1 MTSRNHLLAASTL
14 MCGMLALLVSGCT
27 VTRDAGALT
36 GSGGSSGEH
45 EGTSST
51 GANQADSEGTTEDTE
66 KLDFGTFDLPNDEC
80 VSVAQTTMIEEGP
93 SDIIIV
99 VDHTVSHNLQ
109 EATFRNFSQLIG
121 NDDIEDVRVVMVAG
135 YPSEGG
141 GVCIDEAPLG
151 TGECPSNDN
160 NPPMYLHVDEQIQA
174 STLLSQVLDT
184 HDTWGPQMRSDA
196 WKHIWVVSSADAS
209 MPTDAFV
216 AALEDLDASFERLTV
231 HAMVPLVAGADCS
244 ILLPGTQA
252 GATDNYVAL
261 ATATGGVVES
271 LCNYNL
277 KVLFTEMLDKI
288 HEVAL
293 SCTYEIPA
301 PPDDQVFD
309 RERVNVDYDD
319 GFGLQTIGH
328 VDGASDCLSVT
339 NGWYYDDP
347 SVPSQILM
355 CPQTCARFGT
365 LQEASIEIRFGCAT
379 VPAG

>member
-1 MTSRNHLLAASTL
+1 MTTRTPLLSRSTL
-14 MCGMLALLVSGCT
+14 ICGMLVLVQSGCT

-36 GSGGSSGEH
+36 GTGGSSGDA

-51 GANQADSEGTTEDTE
+51 SGSQADSEGTTEETE
-66 KLDFGTFDLPNDEC
+66 KLDLGTFDLPTDEC

-99 VDHTVSHNLQ
+99 VDHTVSHDLL
-109 EATFRNFSQLIG
+109 EATFQNFSLLIG
-121 NDDIEDVRVVMVAG
+121 NDDLEDVRVVMIAG

-141 GVCIDEAPLG
+141 GVCVDEAPLG
-151 TGECPSNDN
+151 TGECPSNDD

-174 STLLSQVLDT
+174 STLLSQVLNT
-184 HDTWGPQMRSDA
+184 HDAWDPQMRSDA

-209 MPTDAFV
+209 MPTEAFV

-231 HAMVPLVAGADCS
+231 HAMVPLVAGDCS
-244 ILLPGTQA
+244 ALLPGTEA

-271 LCNYNL
+271 LCNYSL
-277 KVLFTEMLDKI
+277 KVLFNEMLDTI

-301 PPDDQVFD
+301 APDDQVFD

-328 VDGASDCLSVT
+328 VNDASDCSGVP

-347 SVPSQILM
+347 GVPSQILM